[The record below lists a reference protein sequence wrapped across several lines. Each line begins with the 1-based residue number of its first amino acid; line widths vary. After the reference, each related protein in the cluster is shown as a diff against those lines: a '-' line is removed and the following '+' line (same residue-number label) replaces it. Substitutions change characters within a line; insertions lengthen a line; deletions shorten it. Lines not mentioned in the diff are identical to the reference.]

1 MKELGVINAVIMIV
15 ISSGNLYLIV
25 TYLKENWRLAL
36 FHLINSY
43 ILILYISGLL
53 GRLNLGVM
61 LIYMVGGLGLGRIV
75 FDKICLKKN
84 LGLSLLDIAWF
95 IPFLIFIKSVPSD
108 FKFTTFDEFPNWA
121 LYIKFLTIEQTLA
134 GLDSATR
141 FINEGFNQAYP
152 PAQLLFQYLWVNLLP
167 WNESYVLSA
176 QIILSLAIL
185 ITISSFIGVQS
196 RFWQFIVFFNLLSLQ
211 YYVGIE
217 FNNIL
222 ADGFL
227 ALHFTATILLAYKIE
242 ISSSKIALV
251 SLALFVLVLIKPI
264 SFVFSLL
271 PIMIV
276 VSRIIRAETKTLT
289 SLGRSLKNSRS
300 LVSHVLIL
308 VVGPL
313 VGIVSWRIHV
323 NSLSLNSNVNS
334 LSLKSGSLRE
344 TSSDYADFFFGEIYG
359 ADNLAG
365 NTTDLPSVFDK
376 FNVSL
381 FFIYIFSILVCL
393 IVIRF
398 ITDFDQSALKMA
410 MTNIVVF
417 TIIFQLILVFL
428 YTYIFGEVAAV
439 IRYSIPL
446 IFLWLTLSG
455 LLLFLSF
462 TSYLHTRFFKILGFA
477 LTLLVLPSQLT
488 QDMTQIRSDPDKLQ
502 VRSSVEQI
510 AFEVEKVVKPDEK
523 VYLVYQGSDGFE
535 KYIFSYLVLPIRSN
549 DQCWNLEVKEGSL
562 DRWTCSTAFP
572 SVLTGYDYLFLANSD
587 SAFWKTYSQYFEG
600 DKKDFYDGLFKIS
613 STEDDITL
621 SKVKIIS

>member
-1 MKELGVINAVIMIV
+1 MKELGEINAVIMFV
-15 ISSGNLYLIV
+15 ISLGNLYLIV
-25 TYLKENWRLAL
+25 TYLKENWKLAL

-53 GRLNLGVM
+53 GRLNLGVT
-61 LIYMVGGLGLGRIV
+61 LIYMVGGLGLGRIA
-75 FDKICLKKN
+75 FDKIYLKKIF
-84 LGLSLLDIAWF
+84 GLSLLDVVWF
-95 IPFLIFIKSVPSD
+95 IPFLIFIRSVPSD
-108 FKFTTFDEFPNWA
+108 FKFITFDEFPNWA

-134 GLDSATR
+134 GLDSSTR
-141 FINEGFNQAYP
+141 FVNEGFNQAYP

-185 ITISSFIGVQS
+185 ITISSFIGAQS

-211 YYVGIE
+211 YYIGIE

-227 ALHFTATILLAYKIE
+227 ALHFTATVLLACNIGL
-242 ISSSKIALV
+242 SSRKIALV

-271 PIMIV
+271 PIMIL
-276 VSRIIRAETKTLT
+276 VSRIIRAETKTLI
-289 SLGRSLKNSRS
+289 SFGRSPKISRS
-300 LVSHVLIL
+300 FVSNVLVLL
-308 VVGPL
+308 AGPL

-323 NSLSLNSNVNS
+323 NSLSLSSNINS

-344 TSSDYADFFFGEIYG
+344 TSFDFANFFFSEIYG

-365 NTTDLPSVFDK
+365 NTTDLPSVFNK

-381 FFIYIFSILVCL
+381 FLIYVFSIFVCL
-393 IVIRF
+393 IMIRF
-398 ITDFDQSALKMA
+398 ITDLDQSALKMTV
-410 MTNIVVF
+410 TNIVVF

-428 YTYIFGEVAAV
+428 YTYIFGEVVAV
-439 IRYSIPL
+439 IRYSIPI

-462 TSYLHTRFFKILGFA
+462 TSYLHARFFKILGFA
-477 LTLLVLPSQLT
+477 LTLLVLPSQLAL
-488 QDMTQIRSDPDKLQ
+488 DMTQIRSDPDKLR
-502 VRSSVEQI
+502 VRNSVEQI
-510 AFEVEKVVKPDEK
+510 ASDVEKIVKTDEK

-535 KYIFSYLVLPIRSN
+535 KYIFSYLILPIRTN
-549 DQCWNLEVKEGSL
+549 DQCWNLAVQGGSL

-587 SAFWKTYSQYFEG
+587 SDFWKTYSQYFAG
-600 DKKDFYDGLFKIS
+600 DEKDFYDGLFKIS
-613 STEDDITL
+613 SAGDDITL
-621 SKVKIIS
+621 SKVKL